1 MRSCKGH
8 RTNILGEGNSRDKGS
23 EAGQG
28 KAPCKDP
35 SDRSSEG
42 KGWREVKQV
51 DLEARLGEKAGG
63 AQRTC

>member
-1 MRSCKGH
+1 MRETAGTKA
-8 RTNILGEGNSRDKGS
+8 
-23 EAGQG
+23 EAGKG

-42 KGWREVKQV
+42 KGWCEVKQV